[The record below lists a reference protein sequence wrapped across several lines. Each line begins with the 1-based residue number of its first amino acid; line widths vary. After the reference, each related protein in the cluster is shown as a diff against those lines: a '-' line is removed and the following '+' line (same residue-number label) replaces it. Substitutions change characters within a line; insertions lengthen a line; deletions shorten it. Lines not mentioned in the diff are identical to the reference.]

1 MWPNLQ
7 ENFIFCAV
15 LTIDTWTIPTLWP
28 WKATLY
34 MINNIIRSK
43 CIFMEINILILLFS
57 TKIYLLLIILST
69 IKLYAY
75 LDMFKIALYMLS
87 KKLIFLKHGELAV
100 RRI

>member
-1 MWPNLQ
+1 
-7 ENFIFCAV
+7 
-15 LTIDTWTIPTLWP
+15 
-28 WKATLY
+28 
-34 MINNIIRSK
+34 
-43 CIFMEINILILLFS
+43 MEINILILLFS